1 MKKKVIA
8 IVISV
13 VIIAGV
19 GTAVGVTVNKS
30 NDKETESL
38 VNEAVS
44 NALASALPS
53 EESTTEES
61 ATEKNTQSLSENN
74 KSTTAQPQVVQDE
87 NKNTVS
93 YSPEMETKANQGG
106 QVVYFEKEPIKRPEH
121 PKHYNYED
129 KFYKVA
135 RFKGDLCNVNQ
146 RTGDGPDDGKY
157 FLTHGADGWSLD
169 EIKGQYEFV
178 YDKKINDIK
187 QFDSNGEPYYEVL
200 GNEKHFDNPN
210 KMLFLDEYGKEFH
223 FINDK
228 RVYTGE

>member
-44 NALASALPS
+44 NALASALAT
-53 EESTTEES
+53 EESTVEES
-61 ATEKNTQSLSENN
+61 STESTTQLSSENN

-93 YSPEMETKANQGG
+93 YSPKSKVVPNQGESVENNKKTPATGKTTLIETK
-106 QVVYFEKEPIKRPEH
+106 ESLPEH
-121 PKHYNYED
+121 AYGERIKSSEGDYWRTNIAP
-129 KFYKVA
+129 FYYDGDA
-135 RFKGDLCNVNQ
+135 RSVFVNENNE
-146 RTGDGPDDGKY
+146 
-157 FLTHGADGWSLD
+157 L
-169 EIKGQYEFV
+169 FV
-178 YDKKINDIK
+178 
-187 QFDSNGEPYYEVL
+187 FDS
-200 GNEKHFDNPN
+200 KHNRIYKDDW
-210 KMLFLDEYGKEFH
+210 KKE
-223 FINDK
+223 
-228 RVYTGE
+228 